1 MPPGLCAFCRW
12 KQVAQIY
19 ILSLRHVINKVST
32 SRVTM
37 LTQTIEERYVDMK
50 KLDKLLK
57 ELFGQQKC
65 EVEVSSS
72 FPIHLKLLFTLT
84 KHR

>member
-1 MPPGLCAFCRW
+1 
-12 KQVAQIY
+12 
-19 ILSLRHVINKVST
+19 
-32 SRVTM
+32 M

-65 EVEVSSS
+65 EVEVSFSS
-72 FPIHLKLLFTLT
+72 LNHLESLFSLT
-84 KHR
+84 VSR

>member
-1 MPPGLCAFCRW
+1 
-12 KQVAQIY
+12 
-19 ILSLRHVINKVST
+19 
-32 SRVTM
+32 M

-65 EVEVSSS
+65 EVEVKDEYIVLTI
-72 FPIHLKLLFTLT
+72 PKKLDKKQILSLHPNH
-84 KHR
+84 KP

>member
-1 MPPGLCAFCRW
+1 
-12 KQVAQIY
+12 
-19 ILSLRHVINKVST
+19 
-32 SRVTM
+32 M

-65 EVEVSSS
+65 EVEVSYSIS
-72 FPIHLKLLFTLT
+72 NHRESLVSLT
-84 KHR
+84 SPR